1 MFHESLSVFRIN
13 IVMVANDLRF
23 LGSRVR
29 FWGLPQAGAMLLY
42 LTQVFRAVP
51 FFTPRG
57 VANVLI
63 TLELS
68 LYLSV
73 KTKRKLIPTYWEN
86 IRIGVQT
93 SRPKQEE
100 EAFDLKSDFLT

>member
-1 MFHESLSVFRIN
+1 MFHESLSDFRIN

-42 LTQVFRAVP
+42 LSQVLRAAP

-57 VANVLI
+57 ANLV
-63 TLELS
+63 TAG
-68 LYLSV
+68 
-73 KTKRKLIPTYWEN
+73 PN
-86 IRIGVQT
+86 
-93 SRPKQEE
+93 
-100 EAFDLKSDFLT
+100 DKS

>member
-1 MFHESLSVFRIN
+1 MFPESLSDFRIN

-42 LTQVFRAVP
+42 LSQVFRAAS

-57 VANVLI
+57 VANLV
-63 TLELS
+63 TAGS
-68 LYLSV
+68 
-73 KTKRKLIPTYWEN
+73 N
-86 IRIGVQT
+86 
-93 SRPKQEE
+93 
-100 EAFDLKSDFLT
+100 DKS